1 VAGSAQR
8 RGVRAMQ
15 DAGTVQVTVSGK
27 NVQVTPALRSH
38 AERKVNKL
46 LKFFDDDRRPMMA
59 SVVLSIERGRH
70 TAEIT
75 FEIGTLLVRGE
86 GTSDDMYASIDMA
99 VDRIE
104 RQVKK
109 FKTRIQKRLQER
121 PKGAVADGAVPPAA
135 EAEETEG
142 ETPRVVRVKR
152 FALKPMT
159 VEEAVLQM
167 ELLGHDFFVFTNG
180 ASGEVN
186 VLYRRK
192 DGNYG
197 LIEPE
202 Y

>member
-1 VAGSAQR
+1 
-8 RGVRAMQ
+8 MQ

-109 FKTRIQKRLQER
+109 VKNPNQKRLQGS
-121 PKGAVADGAVPPAA
+121 PQGAAGGRGGAPAA
-135 EAEETEG
+135 EGGATRG
-142 ETPRVVRVKR
+142 GAPR
-152 FALKPMT
+152 
-159 VEEAVLQM
+159 
-167 ELLGHDFFVFTNG
+167 
-180 ASGEVN
+180 
-186 VLYRRK
+186 
-192 DGNYG
+192 
-197 LIEPE
+197 
-202 Y
+202 